1 MQSGRYVSYDFFN
14 FYDDYKSGTDDHKL
28 WNRKL
33 RVNEQEDAIF
43 TLGCPVHLKQKANN
57 RYMKSERKV
66 KLQNHRNDIR
76 SGYLTLIA
84 AVVTFSPVVPTLFP
98 TLPFHLVGTPGVIGL
113 KYP

>member
-43 TLGCPVHLKQKANN
+43 TLGCPVHLKQK
-57 RYMKSERKV
+57 
-66 KLQNHRNDIR
+66 D
-76 SGYLTLIA
+76 
-84 AVVTFSPVVPTLFP
+84 
-98 TLPFHLVGTPGVIGL
+98 
-113 KYP
+113 